1 MTIDTSREAI
11 NRMTGMWGVGVEP
24 NMARVT
30 EVLTALASERDEA
43 LAQVAALREAY
54 RKFVAAQKAYDAAI
68 GKGASVEYQ
77 SLRASV
83 GTKERLFAALA
94 SIPDAAASR
103 GVALVE
109 RGRLAGIKAA
119 HADLLA
125 RGMNT
130 SALVVA
136 CLLPDDDAPGGAVS
150 EYERGRREGIEA
162 AIQWHRQ
169 QADALDG
176 PTRDGE
182 SALESTMRRI
192 RAEWHREDAAMIH
205 ALATPPADGGTD
217 A

>member
-1 MTIDTSREAI
+1 MANIDTSPEA
-11 NRMTGMWGVGVEP
+11 VERAARGAW
-24 NMARVT
+24 MAHQQ
-30 EVLTALASERDEA
+30 TAADTLRALVRERDEA

-150 EYERGRREGIEA
+150 EYERGRREGIEEARMA
-162 AIQWHRQ
+162 AYDL
-169 QADALDG
+169 A
-176 PTRDGE
+176 RDYAGCDDE
-182 SALESTMRRI
+182 AEAVALEKLAFQLKR
-192 RAEWHREDAAMIH
+192 